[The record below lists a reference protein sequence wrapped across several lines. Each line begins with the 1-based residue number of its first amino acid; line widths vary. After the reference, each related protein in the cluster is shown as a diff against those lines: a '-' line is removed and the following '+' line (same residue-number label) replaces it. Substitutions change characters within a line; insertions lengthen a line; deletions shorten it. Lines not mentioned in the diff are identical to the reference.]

1 MTAPLSYQK
10 KGALWRAYKQRPIA
24 HHVAVTC
31 HISAH
36 TAEKYIKELNFA
48 LRLKNLQAKASH
60 LVGDEEAK
68 AYAEKLAK
76 LSKAG
81 IVSLDNLIE
90 TFESKSVS
98 STTKDVDTLLR
109 LESFLRGGPES
120 RTKHEVMFYWSNN
133 REQENDNDI
142 EDDID
147 RKVEAEHNR
156 KVMTEGAGS

>member
-10 KGALWRAYKQRPIA
+10 KGALWRAYKQRPTA

-60 LVGDEEAK
+60 IVGEDEAR
-68 AYAEKLAK
+68 AYAAK
-76 LSKAG
+76 LEKISKAG
-81 IVSLDNLIE
+81 LVILDNFIE
-90 TFESKSVS
+90 VFESKSATPTS
-98 STTKDVDTLLR
+98 KDVDCILR

-120 RTKHEVMFYWSNN
+120 RTKHEVTFYWSDDKD
-133 REQENDNDI
+133 ED
-142 EDDID
+142 EDDD
-147 RKVEAEHNR
+147 DDDSDDEVEDVKRRGKRKR
-156 KVMTEGAGS
+156 